1 MLGLER
7 APSTGQ
13 WHLQGYVE
21 TQGKCT
27 LKKMIGTLPD
37 SLKGSHVEIAKGDQA
52 SNIAY
57 CSKEDVNPF
66 TYGVPMKAGQRT
78 DLESIKKKID
88 DGANMGQLWEE
99 HFSQMLQYRRGFA
112 EYADNRA
119 AKRTDMPD
127 VYIFWGPTRTG
138 KTFSAYEMAERLDQD
153 TWSYDLPGWFDGYCN
168 HKFVIF
174 DEFDGSTLSFAMWKR
189 LCDRYKCK
197 VPIKGGS
204 ANWNPRTIVFT
215 SNFDPQQ
222 WWQNDVKPA
231 DWWTQV
237 ESRVKEIRHMA
248 IRMNQ

>member
-1 MLGLER
+1 MEM
-7 APSTGQ
+7 A
-13 WHLQGYVE
+13 
-21 TQGKCT
+21 
-27 LKKMIGTLPD
+27 I
-37 SLKGSHVEIAKGDQA
+37 GDQE
-52 SNIAY
+52 SNVAY
-57 CSKEDVNPF
+57 CSKEDVNPLTF
-66 TYGVPMKAGQRT
+66 GYLMKPGQRT
-78 DLESIKKKID
+78 DLEAIKHKID
-88 DGANMGQLWEE
+88 NGTSMAQLWDD

-112 EYADNRA
+112 EYADSKA
-119 AKRTDMPD
+119 AKRTDMPE

-215 SNFDPQQ
+215 SNFDPKQ
-222 WWQNDVKPA
+222 WWADDKKPI

-248 IRMNQ
+248 MRINQ